1 MPYSINRYNG
11 TEITVVEDGTI
22 NSTLDIKLIGKNYA
36 GYGEV
41 QNENF
46 VNLLE
51 NFSGTGEPPRP
62 ISGQLWYDSEFNK
75 LKFYDKNNRWRTTG
89 GAEVSPAAPAGLS
102 TGDFWFDD
110 TNSQLYAKSAAGDY
124 VLIGPQTAAGQG
136 VTQFV
141 SQTVIDDENQPHAIM
156 SAVLNDVTTYI
167 ISADEFTLDNAINS
181 IIGFAD
187 IKKGL
192 TLVNTGIS
200 GITSTS
206 HRFWGTASNSLKSET
221 LNVDGTSRT
230 ATASAATGNTVAARN
245 GSGDIF
251 ANVFQGVA
259 SSAKY
264 ADLAEHYLADAEYAP
279 GTVVMIGGDKEIT
292 ASRWGKR
299 AIGAVSTNPAY
310 LMNSELVGGTAVAL
324 KGRVPVK
331 VIGRVNKGDELIAA
345 DNGCATVAVPHAS
358 GVFAVALES
367 SDDASIKLIE
377 VIIL

>member
-46 VNLLE
+46 LNLLE

-62 ISGQLWYDSEFNK
+62 ISGQLWYDSQFNK
-75 LKFYDKNNRWRTTG
+75 LKFFDKNNRWRTTG
-89 GAEVSPAAPAGLS
+89 GAEIGGTAPSGLS

-110 TNSQLYAKSAAGDY
+110 ANSQLYAKSAAGGY
-124 VLIGPQTAAGQG
+124 VLIGPQTASGQG

-141 SQTVIDDENQPHAIM
+141 SETVIDDTNQPHAIM
-156 SAVLNDVTTYI
+156 SAVVNDVTTYI

-181 IIGFAD
+181 KIGFAN

-200 GITSTS
+200 GITTTS
-206 HRFWGTASNSLKSET
+206 HRFWGTASNSLKAEA

-230 ATASAATGNTVAARN
+230 ATANAATGNTVAARN

-264 ADLAEHYLADAEYAP
+264 ADLAEHYLADAEYVP
-279 GTVVMIGGDKEIT
+279 GTVVIIGGNKEIT

-310 LMNSELVGGTAVAL
+310 LMNSELEGGTPVAL

-331 VIGRVNKGDELIAA
+331 VIGRVKKGDELIAA

-367 SDDASIKLIE
+367 SDDASEKLIE
-377 VIIL
+377 SIIL

>member
-62 ISGQLWYDSEFNK
+62 ISGQLWYDSQFNK

-89 GAEVSPAAPAGLS
+89 GAEVSPTAPAGLS

-110 TNSQLYAKSAAGDY
+110 ANSQLYAKSLSGDY

-141 SQTVIDDENQPHAIM
+141 SQTVIDDQNQPHAIM
-156 SAVLNDVTTYI
+156 SAVINDVTTFI

-181 IIGFAD
+181 IIGFAN

-206 HRFWGTASNSLKSET
+206 HRFWGTASNALKSET

-245 GSGDIF
+245 GSGDIL

-264 ADLAEHYLADAEYAP
+264 ADLAEHYLADATYEP
-279 GTVVMIGGDKEIT
+279 GTVVMIGGDNEIT

-310 LMNSELVGGTAVAL
+310 LMNSELVGGTPVAL

-345 DNGCATVAVPHAS
+345 DNGCAVIAVPHAS

-367 SDDASIKLIE
+367 SDDTGVKLIE
-377 VIIL
+377 AIIL

>member
-62 ISGQLWYDSEFNK
+62 LSGQLWYDSQLNK
-75 LKFYDKNNRWRTTG
+75 LKFFDKNNRWRTTG
-89 GAEVSPAAPAGLS
+89 GAEVSPTAPAGLS

-110 TNSQLYAKSAAGDY
+110 ANSQLYAKSLGGTY

-141 SQTVIDDENQPHAIM
+141 SQTVIDDANQPHAIM
-156 SAVLNDVTTYI
+156 SAKINDVTTFI

-181 IIGFAD
+181 IIGFAN

-200 GITSTS
+200 GSTSSS
-206 HRFWGTASNSLKSET
+206 HRFWGTASNSLKAET

-245 GSGDIF
+245 GSGDIL

-264 ADLAEHYLADAEYAP
+264 ADLAEKYLADAEYEI
-279 GTVVMIGGDKEIT
+279 GTVVVVGGEKEVT
-292 ASRWGKR
+292 ASSWGKR
-299 AIGAVSTNPAY
+299 AVGVVSANPAY
-310 LMNSELVGGTAVAL
+310 MMNSELEGGTYIAL

-331 VIGRVNKGDELIAA
+331 VIGSVRKGDNLIAA
-345 DNGCATVAVPHAS
+345 NDGCASS
-358 GVFAVALES
+358 GVRHSNDVFAVALEN
-367 SDDASIKLIE
+367 SDDTGVKLVE
-377 VIIL
+377 ALVL

>member
-62 ISGQLWYDSEFNK
+62 ISGQLWYDSQLNK
-75 LKFYDKNNRWRTTG
+75 LKFFDKNNRWRTTG
-89 GAEVSPAAPAGLS
+89 GAEVAPNAPSGLS

-110 TNSQLYAKSAAGDY
+110 ENSQLYAKSAAGDF

-156 SAVLNDVTTYI
+156 SAVINDVTTFI

-181 IIGFAD
+181 IIGFAN

-200 GITSTS
+200 GVTSTT

-245 GSGDIF
+245 GSGDIL

-259 SSAKY
+259 STARF
-264 ADLAEHYLADAEYAP
+264 ADLAEHYLADATYEP

-310 LMNSELVGGTAVAL
+310 LMNSELAGGTPVAL

-345 DNGCATVAVPHAS
+345 DNGCAMIAVPHAS
-358 GVFAVALES
+358 GVFAIALES
-367 SDDASIKLIE
+367 SDDSGVKLVE
-377 VIIL
+377 ALIL

>member
-46 VNLLE
+46 LNLLE

-62 ISGQLWYDSEFNK
+62 ISGQLWYDSQFNK
-75 LKFYDKNNRWRTTG
+75 LKFFDKNNKWRTTG
-89 GAEVSPAAPAGLS
+89 GAEIGGTAPSGLS

-110 TNSQLYAKSAAGDY
+110 ANSQLYAKSAAGGY
-124 VLIGPQTAAGQG
+124 VLIGPQTASGQG

-141 SQTVIDDENQPHAIM
+141 SETVIDDTNQPHAIM
-156 SAVLNDVTTYI
+156 SAVVNDVTTYI

-181 IIGFAD
+181 KIGFAN

-192 TLVNTGIS
+192 TLVNTGAS
-200 GITSTS
+200 GITTTS
-206 HRFWGTASNSLKSET
+206 HRFWGTASNSLKAET

-264 ADLAEHYLADAEYAP
+264 ADLAEHYLADAEYVP
-279 GTVVMIGGDKEIT
+279 GTVVIIGGNKEIT

-310 LMNSELVGGTAVAL
+310 LMNSELEGGTPVAL

-331 VIGRVNKGDELIAA
+331 VIGRVKKGDELIAA

-367 SDDASIKLIE
+367 SDDASEKLIE
-377 VIIL
+377 SIIL

>member
-89 GAEVSPAAPAGLS
+89 GAEVSPAAPSGLS

-110 TNSQLYAKSAAGDY
+110 ANSQLYAKSAAGDY

-310 LMNSELVGGTAVAL
+310 LMNSELVGGTPVAL

>member
-62 ISGQLWYDSEFNK
+62 ISGQLWYDSQFNK
-75 LKFYDKNNRWRTTG
+75 LKFFDKNNRWRTTG
-89 GAEVSPAAPAGLS
+89 GAEVSPTAPAGLS

-110 TNSQLYAKSAAGDY
+110 ANSQLYAKSLSGDY
-124 VLIGPQTAAGQG
+124 VLIGPQTASGQG

-141 SQTVIDDENQPHAIM
+141 SQTVIDDQNQPHAIM
-156 SAVLNDVTTYI
+156 SAVINDVTTFI

-181 IIGFAD
+181 IIGFAN

-264 ADLAEHYLADAEYAP
+264 ADLAEHYLADATYEP

-292 ASRWGKR
+292 ASKWGKR

-310 LMNSELVGGTAVAL
+310 LMNSELVGGTPVAL

-345 DNGCATVAVPHAS
+345 DNGCAVIAVPHAS

-367 SDDASIKLIE
+367 SDDTGVKLIE
-377 VIIL
+377 AIIL

>member
-62 ISGQLWYDSEFNK
+62 LSGQLWYDSDKNK
-75 LKFYDKNNRWRTTG
+75 LKFFDKNNKWRTTG
-89 GAEVSPAAPAGLS
+89 GAEIGGTAPSGLS

-110 TNSQLYAKSAAGDY
+110 ANSQLYAKSAAGGY
-124 VLIGPQTAAGQG
+124 VLIGPQTASGQG

-141 SQTVIDDENQPHAIM
+141 SETVIDDTNQPHAIM
-156 SAVLNDVTTYI
+156 SAVVNDVTTYI

-181 IIGFAD
+181 KIGFAN

-200 GITSTS
+200 GITTTS
-206 HRFWGTASNSLKSET
+206 HRFWGTASNSLKAEA

-230 ATASAATGNTVAARN
+230 ATANAATGNTVAARN

-279 GTVVMIGGDKEIT
+279 GTVVIIGGNKEIT

-310 LMNSELVGGTAVAL
+310 LMNSELKGGTPVAL

-367 SDDASIKLIE
+367 SDDASEKLIE
-377 VIIL
+377 SIIL

>member
-206 HRFWGTASNSLKSET
+206 HRFWGTSSNSLKAET

-230 ATASAATGNTVAARN
+230 ATANAATGNTVAARN

-310 LMNSELVGGTAVAL
+310 LMNSELVGGTPVAL